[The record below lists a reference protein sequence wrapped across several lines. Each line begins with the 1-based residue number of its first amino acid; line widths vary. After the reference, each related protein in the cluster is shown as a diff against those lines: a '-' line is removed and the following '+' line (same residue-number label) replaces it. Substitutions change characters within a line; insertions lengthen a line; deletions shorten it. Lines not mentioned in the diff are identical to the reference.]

1 MGVRAMIEDIRK
13 SYELGELT
21 EAEAGDDPFALLR
34 RWLDDA
40 LQANLIEPNAM
51 CLATVDEQGNPDAR
65 FVLLRGLDDAGLVF
79 YTNANSTKG
88 RQLAHRP
95 YATLVFWWGAL
106 ERQIR
111 LRGRIEQVSDAEAD
125 AYFARRPRAGTSSR
139 RGSRPRASRFRAV
152 RGWSSAPPRWSASSR
167 GAKCP
172 ARRTG
177 QAISSSPTPSS
188 FGRVVGTACTIGSC
202 SRASLT
208 GVGRVCG
215 LRLSYSAR
223 GFSGSSSR
231 LFNPK

>member
-1 MGVRAMIEDIRK
+1 MIEDIRK

-79 YTNANSTKG
+79 YTNANSAKG
-88 RQLAHRP
+88 QQLAHRP

-125 AYFARRPRAGTSSR
+125 AYFARRPRGHQLAAWVSPQSEPIPSR
-139 RGSRPRASRFRAV
+139 AWLEQRAAEVEREFEGREV
-152 RGWSSAPPRWSASSR
+152 
-167 GAKCP
+167 P

-177 QAISSSPTPSS
+177 RGIGSSLTRLSS
-188 FGRVVGTACTIGSC
+188 GRGVGTACTIGSC

-215 LRLSYSAR
+215 
-223 GFSGSSSR
+223 
-231 LFNPK
+231 